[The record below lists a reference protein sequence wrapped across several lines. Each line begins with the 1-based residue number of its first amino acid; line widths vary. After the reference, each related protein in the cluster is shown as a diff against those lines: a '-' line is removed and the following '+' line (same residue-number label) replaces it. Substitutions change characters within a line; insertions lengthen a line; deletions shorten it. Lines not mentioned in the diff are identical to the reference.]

1 MLLMTDKTSSQ
12 SPDLVLYHDALER
25 LHEDLLKLKSVTAP
39 CVPKATKLFERID
52 GVHGYQY
59 IRMRAYDLKQ
69 LRDVLPQL
77 GPHDSRS
84 HMHVVVSHFSDNNF
98 LERKHPSS
106 VMPCDGCGEAAAGI
120 EDVAELV
127 DSVSVF
133 CTPSSSN
140 RAT

>member
-1 MLLMTDKTSSQ
+1 M
-12 SPDLVLYHDALER
+12 
-25 LHEDLLKLKSVTAP
+25 TAP
-39 CVPKATKLFERID
+39 CVPKLHTKLFERID

-84 HMHVVVSHFSDNNF
+84 HVHVVVSHFDNF
-98 LERKHPSS
+98 LERKHQAP
-106 VMPCDGCGEAAAGI
+106 VMPCDGLSGGGGGGDF